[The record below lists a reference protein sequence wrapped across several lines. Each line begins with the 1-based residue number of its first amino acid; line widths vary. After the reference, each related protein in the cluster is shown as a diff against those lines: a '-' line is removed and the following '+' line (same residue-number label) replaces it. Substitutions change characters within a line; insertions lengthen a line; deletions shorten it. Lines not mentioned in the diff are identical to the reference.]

1 MQAILKTE
9 FSKSYLSLY
18 MSNNKKKTK
27 KTQKTGKSNK
37 N

>member
-18 MSNNKKKTK
+18 MSNNKKK
-27 KTQKTGKSNK
+27 QKTGKSNK

>member
-18 MSNNKKKTK
+18 MSNNNK
-27 KTQKTGKSNK
+27 KTGKSNK

>member
-18 MSNNKKKTK
+18 MSNNNKKN
-27 KTQKTGKSNK
+27 QKTGKSNK